1 MMIRIQ
7 HSDGR
12 FDMVKAARLDDLIQL
27 EKISGFMRSSGWVV
41 LGRDPVRGL
50 GGSSSYAGTDRR
62 GGARESG
69 SETANANRLAPL
81 TC

>member
-27 EKISGFMRSSGWVV
+27 KKISGFMRSSGWVV

-50 GGSSSYAGTDRR
+50 GGSLSYAGTERR

-69 SETANANRLAPL
+69 SETATTNRLTPL

>member
-1 MMIRIQ
+1 MIRIQ

-27 EKISGFMRSSGWVV
+27 KRISGFMRSSGWVV
-41 LGRDPVRGL
+41 LGKDPVRGL
-50 GGSSSYAGTDRR
+50 GESASYAGPDRR
-62 GGARESG
+62 NEARESG
-69 SETANANRLAPL
+69 SETVTGNRLAPL